1 MPVYANS
8 EPVIYAN
15 SEPVM
20 EKEEQ
25 LTQIVHEISAMA
37 SQNSDM
43 VKRISSGL
51 FNDSTEVRGDSKEPR
66 CLMEELLN
74 VRSELAWAGN
84 ATQVMLERL
93 GI

>member
-1 MPVYANS
+1 MP
-8 EPVIYAN
+8 IYAA

-25 LTQIVHEISAMA
+25 LTQIVHEISTMA
-37 SQNSDM
+37 GQTSEM
-43 VKRISSGL
+43 IKRISAGL
-51 FNDSTEVRGDSKEPR
+51 FSDTTTEVRGDSKEPR

-74 VRSELAWAGN
+74 VRSELAWASN
-84 ATQVMLERL
+84 ATQLMIERL